1 MAVSR
6 RKTTSPVLSIIGTRP
21 EAIKMAPVLRAL
33 AAQGFT
39 QRIILTGQHGG
50 LREHVPPPLHADTA
64 ELGFDPAHL
73 SAGEIREQLR
83 DHLRPAMVAASPA
96 IALVQGDTASA
107 LAGAL
112 AAHDGS
118 IAVGHVEAGLRSH
131 DCTDPWPE
139 EINRVAIDRIA
150 TLLFAPSETA
160 LRNLQAE
167 RVNGRTIVTGNSGI
181 DALLATAAAMG
192 PVERDRGARRLILV
206 TCHRRENR
214 GERLAGIAAA
224 LRRLVDKLPVRVLL
238 PLHANPHVAGPIRDL
253 LEKSE
258 HIELVAPLDYEA
270 TVRLLRQCWLVL
282 TDSGGLQ
289 EEAPAFGTPV
299 LVLRDA
305 TERTEPCPCLK
316 LVGADPARIYR
327 EVRALVDQP
336 HLYETMATPAFP
348 FGDGAAGPRIAEAIG
363 EWLK

>member
-1 MAVSR
+1 
-6 RKTTSPVLSIIGTRP
+6 
-21 EAIKMAPVLRAL
+21 MAPVLRAL
-33 AAQGFT
+33 AARGFA
-39 QRIILTGQHGG
+39 QHIVLTGQHGG
-50 LREHVPPPLHADTA
+50 LRPHIPPALQADTA
-64 ELGFDPAHL
+64 EIGFDPAHL
-73 SAGEIREQLR
+73 SAGEIREHLR
-83 DHLRPAMVAASPA
+83 DRLRPAMLAASPA
-96 IALVQGDTASA
+96 IVLVQGDTSSA

-112 AAHDGS
+112 AAHDS
-118 IAVGHVEAGLRSH
+118 RLPIGHVEAGLRSH
-131 DCTDPWPE
+131 HPTDPWPE
-139 EINRVAIDRIA
+139 EIHRIVIDRIA

-160 LRNLQAE
+160 LRNLRSE
-167 RVNGRTIVTGNSGI
+167 RVRGQAIVTGNSGI
-181 DALLATAAAMG
+181 DALLATTDAMG
-192 PVERDRGARRLILV
+192 TVERDSGARRLILV

-214 GERLAGIAAA
+214 GDRLTGIAAA
-224 LRRLVDKLPVRVLL
+224 LRRLVDELPVRVLL

-253 LEKSE
+253 LGGSK
-258 HIELVAPLDYEA
+258 HIELVPPLDYEA

-348 FGDGAAGPRIAEAIG
+348 FGDGAAGPRIAEAIAR
-363 EWLK
+363 WLERA